1 MTLYCISGSP
11 FLRTNFNI
19 WYTFGIEGW
28 GVSQYYQWLIRSG
41 QELEGAID
49 SSRQRLCWDN
59 EVFVLETKYAFTISL
74 KCKNTFHCLTMLLVG
89 KLPLLLEIE
98 QRIPVLD
105 TDAEAVAVAVVVVAS
120 FRERM

>member
-1 MTLYCISGSP
+1 
-11 FLRTNFNI
+11 
-19 WYTFGIEGW
+19 
-28 GVSQYYQWLIRSG
+28 
-41 QELEGAID
+41 
-49 SSRQRLCWDN
+49 
-59 EVFVLETKYAFTISL
+59 
-74 KCKNTFHCLTMLLVG
+74 MLLVG